1 MLSRALF
8 VTAVFLGALTQAVD
22 IQQVDASLTPDVYAE
37 TEVQA
42 QDNKSDAKAINAHYN
57 FGDQK
62 KLTAKD
68 VEKAV
73 NALKPYLDQ
82 HDKI

>member
-22 IQQVDASLTPDVYAE
+22 VQPVDASLTPDVYAE

-42 QDNKSDAKAINAHYN
+42 QDN
-57 FGDQK
+57 
-62 KLTAKD
+62 
-68 VEKAV
+68 
-73 NALKPYLDQ
+73 
-82 HDKI
+82 